1 MSATED
7 DVRVR
12 LAHHDDHV
20 DAMRVLDGSLLDTD
34 AATVRERIE
43 HEAVLV
49 AVVGDDGSENGGG
62 GSDGDGSDG
71 DGSDEDGPTDRVV
84 GALVL
89 DAPERE
95 GVAPRPEEV
104 RPDTRHVDAI
114 AVARRRRERGV
125 GRALVEAAVERVGC
139 DRLTAEFRPEV
150 APFYEALGFRIDP
163 LTDGR
168 RWGEL
173 RVGR

>member
-1 MSATED
+1 MSAASD

-12 LAHHDDHV
+12 LARPDDHV

-34 AATVRERIE
+34 AATVRERIDRG
-43 HEAVLV
+43 AVLV
-49 AVVGDDGSENGGG
+49 AVVDAADSAGDS
-62 GSDGDGSDG
+62 
-71 DGSDEDGPTDRVV
+71 TDRVV
-84 GALVL
+84 GVLVL
-89 DAPERE
+89 DAPERD
-95 GVAPRPEEV
+95 GIAPRPEEV